1 MDIELETGFEHLL
14 TFAVTDMAKAV
25 SVRRGETEARQ
36 FARCQAAVHMIMGFQ
51 PRDVI
56 EVLLAGH
63 CVMVHEVMTA
73 DVHDSLRGE
82 APSNRRTL
90 VALNKAFNDNLDRL
104 ERYRQRPAEGQRAAP
119 EAPTLGAS
127 ADVISALGERG
138 ALFLTDLC
146 SVTGRMPIEV
156 ADALWDG
163 IARGLVTADG
173 FQAVR
178 SLLGGRARLGH
189 LVRDPASSSTLP
201 AGRSRQGL
209 PRPGR
214 PRPRVRPALTGG
226 RWTLLGGGLG
236 GQDDAAE
243 TVLAGSAAEGYDAD
257 ELAEAMAGQLL
268 HRWGVVFR
276 DLVVRELIGI
286 GWRDVLWAL
295 RRLEARGV
303 VRGGRFV
310 SGFTGEQF
318 ALPEAYDQL
327 RSVAGRAAE
336 GH

>member
-119 EAPTLGAS
+119 EAPPVSDVATATAEPAVRPVMPEMNRAARRQAARAEMRAAATASRAASRSPGQLPPGATRTAS
-127 ADVISALGERG
+127 PPTAHRPGETVISQPAYEAVAKCQANPKAMTALTAGDPAGFARALGIDSPSE
-138 ALFLTDLC
+138 AFLAAATAPGSPFDPQAAGPWPMATA
-146 SVTGRMPIEV
+146 TGTRK
-156 ADALWDG
+156 A
-163 IARGLVTADG
+163 
-173 FQAVR
+173 
-178 SLLGGRARLGH
+178 
-189 LVRDPASSSTLP
+189 
-201 AGRSRQGL
+201 
-209 PRPGR
+209 
-214 PRPRVRPALTGG
+214 
-226 RWTLLGGGLG
+226 
-236 GQDDAAE
+236 
-243 TVLAGSAAEGYDAD
+243 
-257 ELAEAMAGQLL
+257 
-268 HRWGVVFR
+268 
-276 DLVVRELIGI
+276 
-286 GWRDVLWAL
+286 
-295 RRLEARGV
+295 
-303 VRGGRFV
+303 
-310 SGFTGEQF
+310 
-318 ALPEAYDQL
+318 
-327 RSVAGRAAE
+327 
-336 GH
+336 